1 MLKRILSLTLAACMT
16 LSAIGLT
23 SCGKQQPIEEHKEDI
38 NQKIELKVDAYRT
51 DLADSSGA
59 MNSNTGIRNYLRSW
73 AESKGVPYTVDRS
86 GNVIMTV
93 KASAYYRKADP
104 VVVVC
109 PYDSS
114 QSQQYMAP
122 MAMALYLAKNNEQ
135 TGRLTVVFAREN
147 KHDFSGIRGLSS
159 KYFTKDTRVIC
170 LNGSGKSQFS
180 MNTGAQMAFH
190 FTQKIRYTKP
200 EYQKAYRISLSG
212 LPGGQVNSDVESQIN
227 PAVRLRSLLTSL
239 QSSSIGY
246 DLADFRSG
254 DGGYLLPKDASM
266 TVVIDQDKEQKF
278 IDKMTSLTESFNED
292 KSNSHPGAEFTFTK
306 VKRPS
311 RVIRPQDTNRF
322 VSFVYT
328 LLNGKYLQEEDGTMK
343 AVNGITSVSTD
354 AHQIEIQSVA
364 YSLTML
370 SMNEIVKDEKALSK
384 LSDLTF
390 RFGASIPAWSGD
402 PESEFADQ
410 ISRAYR
416 RYTGKSLTLSDSITS
431 TSANFIRS
439 KSSRAKV
446 ISITL
451 NDDVLKTCTGTII
464 QYLTG
469 LEHTE
474 LGLGLTKS
482 DNDDQTENN

>member
-1 MLKRILSLTLAACMT
+1 MC
-16 LSAIGLT
+16 
-23 SCGKQQPIEEHKEDI
+23 
-38 NQKIELKVDAYRT
+38 
-51 DLADSSGA
+51 
-59 MNSNTGIRNYLRSW
+59 IR
-73 AESKGVPYTVDRS
+73 DR
-86 GNVIMTV
+86 
-93 KASAYYRKADP
+93 
-104 VVVVC
+104 
-109 PYDSS
+109 
-114 QSQQYMAP
+114 
-122 MAMALYLAKNNEQ
+122 
-135 TGRLTVVFAREN
+135 
-147 KHDFSGIRGLSS
+147 
-159 KYFTKDTRVIC
+159 
-170 LNGSGKSQFS
+170 
-180 MNTGAQMAFH
+180 
-190 FTQKIRYTKP
+190 
-200 EYQKAYRISLSG
+200 
-212 LPGGQVNSDVESQIN
+212 
-227 PAVRLRSLLTSL
+227 
-239 QSSSIGY
+239 
-246 DLADFRSG
+246 
-254 DGGYLLPKDASM
+254 
-266 TVVIDQDKEQKF
+266 QKF
-278 IDKMTSLTESFNED
+278 IDKMTALTESFNED
-292 KSNSHPGAEFTFTK
+292 KSNAHPGAEFTFTK

-343 AVNGITSVSTD
+343 AVNGITYVSTD

-384 LSDLTF
+384 LSDLEF

-439 KSSRAKV
+439 KSSHAKV

-469 LEHTE
+469 LELSLIHI
-474 LGLGLTKS
+474 
-482 DNDDQTENN
+482 